1 MPHWLKLTL
10 IVVVFLLLASYPLA
24 KQFETGA
31 IEGIVTDDRGPVA
44 MVSVQVRN
52 LMTSVDAH
60 AQTDMTGYYRIGNL
74 WNGDYS
80 IWVQAAGHDS
90 VWFPRKSVGRGQTV
104 RFDIHLNAVHTITSR
119 R

>member
-10 IVVVFLLLASYPLA
+10 IVVVFFLLASYPLA
-24 KQFETGA
+24 KQIETGA

-44 MVSVQVRN
+44 MVSIQVRN
-52 LMTSVDAH
+52 LMTGADAR
-60 AQTDMTGYYRIGNL
+60 AQTDTAGFYSIGNL
-74 WNGDYS
+74 WSGDYS

-90 VWFPRKSVGRGQTV
+90 VWYPRKTVGRGQTV
-104 RFDIHLNAVHTITSR
+104 RHDIHLNAVHTITSR